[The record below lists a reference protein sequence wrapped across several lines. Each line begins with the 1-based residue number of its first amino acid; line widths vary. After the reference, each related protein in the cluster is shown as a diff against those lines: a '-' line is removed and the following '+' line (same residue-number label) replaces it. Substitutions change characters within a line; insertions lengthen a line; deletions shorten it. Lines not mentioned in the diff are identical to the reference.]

1 MKQSSGVAGTG
12 RAGAGVKNE
21 VALTINRNIQ
31 NEVKSWQV
39 EINFTAEQKKLNS
52 LSPDK
57 QREHMRKLDE
67 GITDRRR
74 ERFEFISN
82 QKREL
87 KDKLRGTVPGDEF
100 KDLLYENGKIADK
113 AIEKYNNIF
122 HKETAILDKL
132 KGYKT
137 SRK

>member
-57 QREHMRKLDE
+57 RLAHIHELDE
-67 GITDRRR
+67 RIA
-74 ERFEFISN
+74 ER
-82 QKREL
+82 
-87 KDKLRGTVPGDEF
+87 
-100 KDLLYENGKIADK
+100 
-113 AIEKYNNIF
+113 
-122 HKETAILDKL
+122 
-132 KGYKT
+132 
-137 SRK
+137 